1 MGLIIDPAAASVSV
15 DGVAL
20 PLAVVTSLTEALA
33 PEIDSCQISVPWGD
47 ALVSGIVDPVTETLP
62 ACGVPVVVTSGSSTW
77 RGILTARHRVAAGFN
92 RSLRLTAH
100 GPGLAMDRSYLP
112 SFARASLSG
121 VAQVSGGP
129 RFAPGT
135 RSASAGGPGST
146 YYLGGSDN
154 WTLAQALDSYLAH
167 ASYAGLPAIGTDL
180 GSASLS
186 RVLPDTETDGG
197 SYLAGL
203 LAMFGHRLALG
214 WRPLITESGWVLQV
228 RGLSGTAVQVD
239 LTTGDVTDYDIGED
253 ASAALAALEVRGGR
267 KQYVVSAD
275 CYTSGSGNIQ
285 PNWSGGSSELLYR
298 RFRLQNF
305 ALPDGSS
312 SVLAEPIP
320 SLPIAASAT
329 LTRGSSPWLVFAQ
342 KADSSWISLQGKVSV
357 SVAGTTIWVEGI
369 SAADWASWQ
378 RLRFTLCL
386 SPRAHL
392 SSIKTGGAGL
402 GRGLSIVGARH
413 VHAAG
418 ASVAISGS
426 SLADVTGS
434 VAGEQDPIDNQAD
447 ELWSR
452 SSGPQIVATWIRD
465 GVWGG
470 APAPGTRISG
480 FLLPVPGGTAI
491 EVSGDC
497 LCSSRIIAWSGGR
510 PRTTWQV
517 RTMPYSTGGISR
529 GTSR

>member
-47 ALVSGIVDPVTETLP
+47 ALVSGIVDPVSETLP

-77 RGILTARHRVAAGFN
+77 RGLLTARHRAASGFN
-92 RSLRLTAH
+92 RFLRLTAH

-112 SFARASLSG
+112 SFARAGLSG

-129 RFAPGT
+129 RFAPNT

-146 YYLGGSDN
+146 YYLGGTND

-167 ASYAGLPAIGTDL
+167 ASYAGLPAIATDL

-203 LAMFGHRLALG
+203 LALFGHRLALG
-214 WRPLITESGWVLQV
+214 WRPLITESGWAVQV
-228 RGLSGTAVQVD
+228 RSLSGTAVQVD
-239 LTTGDVTDYDIGED
+239 LTTGDVTDYDLGED

-275 CYTSGSGNIQ
+275 CYTTGSGDIQ

-298 RFRLQNF
+298 RFQLQNF

-320 SLPIAASAT
+320 SLPIAASST

-342 KADSSWISLQGKVSV
+342 RTSDSHWISLQGKVSV

-369 SAADWASWQ
+369 SAADWSEWL
-378 RLRFTLCL
+378 RLRFTICL
-386 SPRAHL
+386 SPRAYL

-402 GRGLSIVGARH
+402 GRGLSIIGARH
-413 VHAAG
+413 AYASG
-418 ASVAISGS
+418 ASVAVSGG
-426 SLADVTGS
+426 SLANVTGS
-434 VAGEQDPIDNQAD
+434 VVTDQDPIDDQAD

-452 SSGPQIVATWIRD
+452 SSGPQIVATWSRD

-470 APAPGTRISG
+470 APAPGTRIGS
-480 FLLPVPGGTAI
+480 FLLPVPGSTAT
-491 EVSGDC
+491 EATCDC
-497 LCSSRIIAWSGGR
+497 LCTARTIAWSGGR

-529 GTSR
+529 